1 MKKAGFTILFLMI
14 IIGLNAQSLDDLR
27 NRKEKAA
34 AEIRLTNELLEKA
47 KENEK
52 ISLNQLRLINNSINQ
67 RNKLISAQNS
77 EIKLLQEFIDD
88 NTMVVRMFQEDLKGI
103 KEEYAEMIRFAYKNR
118 NTSDYLIFL
127 LSSNNFNQA
136 YKRHL
141 YLKQYTGFRK
151 VQAQTI
157 ESIQNILDVKAKDL
171 SRQKDEKSRLLAEM
185 EDENRNLKND
195 KQQQDSYIRKMQ
207 QEQRSLQ
214 QKIREQQRI
223 ERDLENQIQ
232 KIIEEE
238 AKKARDAGKPGYA
251 LTPEQKLIGDNFGQ
265 NKSRLP
271 WPVERGIITEHF
283 GEHNH
288 PTLKNIV
295 LNNNGVDIATEP
307 GAKARSVFT
316 GEVSRVFAI
325 SGGNMAVIIRH
336 GSYLSVYSNLS
347 EVTVKAGDKVTIK
360 QNIGSVYT
368 DVNEGN
374 NTILKF
380 QVWFENQKMDPEVWL
395 VK

>member
-1 MKKAGFTILFLMI
+1 MI

-223 ERDLENQIQ
+223 ERDLEKQIQ

>member
-1 MKKAGFTILFLMI
+1 MI